1 MLNYTIQRDHK
12 SGEEWIETDLRGK
25 ALLTTLLLNKGTA
38 FTYEERCAL
47 GLLGKLPYKIET
59 LEEQVV
65 RAYHQYKKYHSPLQ
79 KQIYL
84 NNLHDKN
91 EVLFYKLVI
100 THLTEMLPIIYTPI
114 ISLAVKAFSH
124 EFRQPR
130 GLYISYPDKD
140 NMTMILKNR
149 THPKV
154 DAIIVTDGE
163 RILGIGDQGVGG
175 INIPIA
181 KLMLYTICGGINP
194 YFSLPIILDVGTDN
208 PELLN
213 DPLYLGWKHPRIR
226 GDEYDDFIDR
236 FVAGVKAEMPKALLH
251 WEDFG
256 RGNARKILEKYRDK
270 MCTLND
276 DMQGTGVVTLAALLV
291 AVRRTG
297 HSLVD
302 QKIVIL
308 GAGTAGVGIAD
319 QIVFAL
325 EKQGLSKRDARKRIW
340 LVDKAGLLTKSTK
353 ELLSFQL
360 PYARDDEAML
370 SLENLVKKIHP
381 TVLIGCAGVGGAFS
395 ENIIKDMASFTARPI
410 IFPLSNPNEYA
421 EANPKDILAWTN
433 GRALIATGSP
443 FDPKIAQ
450 CNNALSFPGL
460 GLGLIAS
467 SAKMLTD
474 NMLWIASN
482 TISHCTENSEN
493 AALLPDISQATE
505 VAFRV
510 ALEIVEEVKR
520 EGLSDASLDKSAEE
534 ILRAYIW
541 EPYYRSI
548 RPRSTG

>member
-1 MLNYTIQRDHK
+1 MLNYTIRRDQK

-38 FTYEERCAL
+38 FTYEERCTL

-65 RAYHQYKKYHSPLQ
+65 RAYQQYKKYEDPLQ

-91 EVLFYKLVI
+91 EVLFYKLVM
-100 THLTEMLPIIYTPI
+100 THLTEMLPIIYTPF
-114 ISLAVKAFSH
+114 ISLAVKAFSR

-140 NMTMILKNR
+140 NMQMILKNR
-149 THPKV
+149 THPNV

-175 INIPIA
+175 ISIPIA

-208 PELLN
+208 PELIN
-213 DPLYLGWKHPRIR
+213 DPLYLGWKHSRIR

-270 MCTLND
+270 LCTLND
-276 DMQGTGVVTLAALLV
+276 DMQGTGVVTLAALLG

-297 HSLVD
+297 KPLVD
-302 QKIVIL
+302 QKIVIF

-325 EKQGLSKRDARKRIW
+325 EKQGLSNLEARKRIW
-340 LVDKAGLLTKSTK
+340 LVDKMGLLTKTTK
-353 ELLSFQL
+353 ELMTLQL

-370 SLENLVKKIHP
+370 SLENLVKKINP
-381 TVLIGCAGVGGAFS
+381 TILIGCAGVGGAFT
-395 ENIIKDMASFTARPI
+395 ENIIKDMANGCERPI
-410 IFPLSNPNEYA
+410 VFPLSNPNEYA
-421 EANPKDILAWTN
+421 EGNPKDILAWTK

-467 SAKMLTD
+467 KAKILTD

-482 TISHCTENSEN
+482 TISHCTENAET
-493 AALLPDISQATE
+493 APLLPDISQATE

-520 EGLSDASLDKSAEE
+520 EGHSDAPLDKSAEE

-541 EPYYRSI
+541 EPYYRNI
-548 RPRSTG
+548 RPRTI